1 MPRGKKTL
9 RLGVWS
15 IYIYILC
22 VSYLFH
28 QQFKAPN
35 SSNSKL
41 YKHIQ
46 SYIAILYTNFH
57 PISLISSY
65 LPLNGEISIQST
77 SLPFS
82 QQRCTARRIWKR
94 KQAGISSASAAGW
107 TMTREPTEFTSP
119 RGSTSSLSLESP
131 CRNRLI
137 GGTYHRWAY
146 FSGCK
151 GIYPQNMVLYAT
163 GPLF

>member
-1 MPRGKKTL
+1 MGGNSWQFRTWLREKHHVPIKKNMCLSKIPRGKKTL

-15 IYIYILC
+15 IYISTMCIISL
-22 VSYLFH
+22 SPAI
-28 QQFKAPN
+28 QSPQFIEN
-35 SSNSKL
+35 CKL

-65 LPLNGEISIQST
+65 LPLNGEISIKST

-107 TMTREPTEFTSP
+107 TMTREPTEVTSP
-119 RGSTSSLSLESP
+119 RGSTSSLS
-131 CRNRLI
+131 
-137 GGTYHRWAY
+137 
-146 FSGCK
+146 
-151 GIYPQNMVLYAT
+151 
-163 GPLF
+163 